1 MSDSLTVFKCK
12 RGKYRV
18 VSQSPGTLLHTI
30 FFTISL
36 FSILTNVG
44 PNKDITICVC
54 QTFERGL
61 VVDDEKY
68 KR

>member
-18 VSQSPGTLLHTI
+18 VSQSPDTLLQTI
-30 FFTISL
+30 LFTISL
-36 FSILTNVG
+36 FLILTNVG
-44 PNKDITICVC
+44 PNKDITVFVY
-54 QTFERGL
+54 QTFGRGL

-68 KR
+68 TR